1 MNLGQ
6 CLPFV
11 LSKIFCPEIGCD
23 VDPFNSVTS
32 YVDGSMI
39 YGSDD
44 VTAQSC
50 CMILPSFGS
59 RASRN
64 WVKSYNFSSFSW
76 FFVKNRTKFDEIW
89 RVFVFSLP
97 TFGSKTALPNPGSQV
112 IIVLAL
118 WKKWVKKTLKLRPS
132 FESHHFCFFK
142 IATQFWEQ
150 ILEKK

>member
-1 MNLGQ
+1 MKVRRLWT
-6 CLPFV
+6 
-11 LSKIFCPEIGCD
+11 KW
-23 VDPFNSVTS
+23 NSFFMGNHN
-32 YVDGSMI
+32 YI
-39 YGSDD
+39 WLE
-44 VTAQSC
+44 C

-97 TFGSKTALPNPGSQV
+97 TFGSKTALPNPGSRV
-112 IIVLAL
+112 ITVLAL
-118 WKKWVKKTLKLRPS
+118 WKKWAKKTLKLRPS
-132 FESHHFCFFK
+132 FGSHHFCFFK

-150 ILEKK
+150 ILEKNVSTAAQWYALTSTSTD